1 MVPTLP
7 THRRRSQSIRAD
19 RELPAFAQTRFGAVF
34 RLAEP

>member
-7 THRRRSQSIRAD
+7 TRRRRSQSIRAD
-19 RELPAFAQTRFGAVF
+19 RELPAFAPTRFGVVR